1 MPPPPVV
8 LATSPVQFV
17 FKRGGGAVVHGRL
30 SVWSG
35 VGTADEKRVLVL
47 FFEDSL
53 DDLETFTRQ
62 INLGIYTCVLQVF
75 VRDDLNG
82 RYDYEQQTS
91 GQTVAIDN
99 GNLGAG
105 GQGQGLM
112 ARHEYVLSVE

>member
-17 FKRGGGAVVHGRL
+17 FKRGGGAVVHARL
-30 SVWSG
+30 SVWTG
-35 VGTADEKRVLVL
+35 VDTPDEKRVLVL

-62 INLGIYTCVLQVF
+62 LDLGIYTCVLQVF

-82 RYDYEQQTS
+82 RYDYEQRTS
-91 GQTVAIDN
+91 NQLVALDE
-99 GNLGAG
+99 GNVGVG
-105 GQGQGLM
+105 GQGLL
-112 ARHEYVLSVE
+112 ARHDYVLSVE